1 MTGCAIHRSGLGIVF
16 GVAGGGGGFFDCAS
30 FIDRGLNVQSSL
42 LYLVGALD
50 EALEEEGGDFFGAA
64 LL

>member
-1 MTGCAIHRSGLGIVF
+1 M
-16 GVAGGGGGFFDCAS
+16 
-30 FIDRGLNVQSSL
+30 DRGLNVRSSL

-64 LL
+64 LLELVAAGEA